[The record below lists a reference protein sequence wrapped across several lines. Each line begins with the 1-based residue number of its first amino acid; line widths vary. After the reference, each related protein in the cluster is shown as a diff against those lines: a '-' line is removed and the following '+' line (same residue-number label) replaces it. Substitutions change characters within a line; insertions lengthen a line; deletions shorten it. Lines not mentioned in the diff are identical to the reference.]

1 MTSARPTIVRLAAV
15 SFLNAKPLVDGLE
28 NEPGVLLSSD
38 VPARLIDTLIDGSA
52 HVALCPTIDY
62 QRAPCALVIL
72 PSGCIGSDGPTF
84 TVRVFSRLPLEVLE
98 AIAVDGDSHTSVAL
112 LQIVFAEL
120 FGRRPR
126 VEPLHQLP
134 AAAGGSPGDACL
146 LIGDKV
152 VRDAPDPEAF
162 PFQLDLGEAWNEL
175 TGLPFVFAT
184 WMARADADLG
194 TLPAVLDRRRIM
206 NSHRIREI
214 VATWA
219 EPLGWPADLAR
230 RYLEDILLFELGPR
244 QVESIELFWRKCHTL
259 GLVDRLRPMRL
270 Y

>member
-1 MTSARPTIVRLAAV
+1 MTAARATVRRLAAV

-28 NEPGVLLSSD
+28 NEAGIEISTD
-38 VPARLIDTLIDGSA
+38 VPARLPTAIFEGRALA
-52 HVALCPTIDY
+52 ALCPTIDY
-62 QRAPCALVIL
+62 QRAPCALMIL

-84 TVRVFSRLPLEVLE
+84 TVRVFSRRPFESLDVV
-98 AIAVDGDSHTSVAL
+98 AVDGDSHTSVAL
-112 LQIVFAEL
+112 LQIVFLEL

-126 VEPLHQLP
+126 LAKLEPG
-134 AAAGGSPGDACL
+134 ASPLDARL

-152 VRDAPDPEAF
+152 VRDEPDREVF
-162 PFQLDLGEAWNEL
+162 PFQLDLGEAWKEL
-175 TGLPFVFAT
+175 TGLPFVFAA

-194 TLPAVLDRRRIM
+194 NLPSILTRRREANRRRIPQ
-206 NSHRIREI
+206 I

-219 EPLGWPADLAR
+219 EPLGWPAELAR
-230 RYLEDILLFELGPR
+230 RYLADILLFELGPR
-244 QVESIELFWRKCHTL
+244 ELKSIELFWTKCHAL

>member
-1 MTSARPTIVRLAAV
+1 MVRRLAAV

-28 NEPGVLLSSD
+28 DEPGIELFTD
-38 VPARLIDTLIDGSA
+38 VPAHLPMALFEGKA
-52 HVALCPTIDY
+52 HAALCPTIDY

-72 PSGCIGSDGPTF
+72 PSGCIGSDGPTL
-84 TVRVFSRLPLEVLE
+84 TVRVFSRCPFAGLDAV
-98 AIAVDGDSHTSVAL
+98 AVDGDSHTSVAL
-112 LQIVFAEL
+112 LQIVFSEL

-126 VEPLHQLP
+126 LETLEP
-134 AAAGGSPGDACL
+134 GGSPLDARL

-152 VRDAPDPEAF
+152 VRDEPDPAVF
-162 PFQLDLGEAWNEL
+162 PFQLDLGEAWKGL
-175 TGLPFVFAT
+175 TGLPFVFAA

-194 TLPAVLDRRRIM
+194 DLPSVLDHRREVNRRRIP
-206 NSHRIREI
+206 EI

-244 QVESIELFWRKCHTL
+244 ELQSIELFWTKCHAL
-259 GLVDRLRPMRL
+259 GLIDRLRPMRL